1 MIYAAMAAMF
11 VYYFYFLLYYQKVF
25 PPKKQRWVR
34 DVLALLS
41 VDVTYKLLEILEVRF
56 LFIPAVLLA
65 MTAGFRL
72 STSMNWLQAL
82 YGGGLCALSAYCFR
96 SILVS
101 IVAFIQLDSNP
112 GFIIDPA
119 TYITMTA
126 VSVPI
131 VMLFFIVM
139 RKTVFQA
146 SSFRRFI
153 NNSRQLKMIVAF
165 EITAAINLTVINY
178 ARFSFS
184 SVAWY
189 IAIKL
194 LGSLLTQSI
203 LAYMIY
209 QSNQTIKLLE
219 YQWRSQTMEEQYAR
233 QLRHYKSYQ
242 KYTETFRTFQHD
254 YKFMIGSLKTLL
266 RQQETE
272 QAIELLDS
280 IDHTMQENLQ
290 VHKTYSNNTTLDAV
304 LQDFAGIC
312 EENGIRFS
320 FQVSIPGTMALPV
333 LDTVRIFSNV
343 INNAIEA
350 CCKIPETERFIDIT
364 STTANGWVNFQAVN
378 SFNGEALEE
387 DGKLLT
393 TKSKK
398 ESHGLGLVIV
408 NEVAE
413 RLGGFTLID
422 ASAENKIFKISVCIP
437 QNTTG

>member
-1 MIYAAMAAMF
+1 MIYAAMAAML

-41 VDVTYKLLEILEVRF
+41 VDVTYKLLEILDVRF
-56 LFIPAVLLA
+56 LFIPVVLLA
-65 MTAGFRL
+65 MAAGFRL

-82 YGGGLCALSAYCFR
+82 YGGGLCVMSAYCFR

-112 GFIIDPA
+112 GFIVDPA
-119 TYITMTA
+119 THITMTA

-131 VMLFFIVM
+131 VMLFFIIL

-153 NNSRQLKMIVAF
+153 NNSRQLKMIVTF
-165 EITAAINLTVINY
+165 EITAAINLTIINY

-184 SVAWY
+184 NVAWY
-189 IAIKL
+189 IGIKL
-194 LGSLLTQSI
+194 VGSLLTQSI

-219 YQWRSQTMEEQYAR
+219 YKWRSQTLEEQYAR

-242 KYTETFRTFQHD
+242 KYTETLRTFRHD
-254 YKFMIGSLKTLL
+254 YKFMTASLKTLL
-266 RQQETE
+266 QQQETQ

-290 VHKTYSNNTTLDAV
+290 DHKSYSNNTILDAV
-304 LQDFAGIC
+304 LQDYAGIC
-312 EENGIRFS
+312 EENGIHFS
-320 FQVSIPGTMALPV
+320 FQVLIPSSMELPV
-333 LDTVRIFSNV
+333 LDTVRVFSN
-343 INNAIEA
+343 IISNAVEA
-350 CCKIPETERFIDIT
+350 CCKIPETERFIEIT
-364 STTANGWVNFQAVN
+364 STTANGWVNVQAVN
-378 SFNGEALEE
+378 SYNGAALEKN
-387 DGKLLT
+387 GKLLT

-398 ESHGLGLVIV
+398 ESHGLGLVSV

-437 QNTTG
+437 HSTE